1 MEQPKQRRLAANPQR
16 QSNNFSSFIKE
27 REKWVWFGE
36 GRLLSSIN
44 LINQLKKFSWLV
56 VDWKRKQPQ
65 QSTKQNKLSN
75 STINSISLNDFWML
89 GVCFVVAAAFHFSLR
104 SNSCRGP
111 FRSTNFNYS
120 FHLLAAVINQF
131 SLFHSINFFDWKRE
145 RVDLME

>member
-36 GRLLSSIN
+36 GGLLSSIN

-89 GVCFVVAAAFHFSLR
+89 GVCFVVAAAPLAPLKIFNFHIPPCSL
-104 SNSCRGP
+104 SCRIS
-111 FRSTNFNYS
+111 RSTLHFN
-120 FHLLAAVINQF
+120 
-131 SLFHSINFFDWKRE
+131 HSSH
-145 RVDLME
+145 